1 MKVGLFI
8 PCYVDLFYPK
18 VGIATLEVLEK
29 LGVDVVFPTSQT
41 CCGQPMANTGFG
53 SMTHGV
59 CEVFTDNFKDCDYV
73 VSPSGSC
80 SLHIKNHLES
90 EKNHKGAEKIKHNIF
105 EFSEFLIDVLKID
118 KIDAYF
124 PHKIGLINS
133 CHGLRGLNLSNPS
146 ELVIKPFS
154 KPKYLLNQ
162 VKGIEITEAKRVD
175 ECCGFGGT
183 FCVAEA
189 AVSAS
194 MGSDLVDSHLVNGV
208 EYLVGGD
215 MSCLMHLEG
224 ILKRRESKVQV
235 LHISQ
240 VLNSN

>member
-18 VGIATLEVLEK
+18 VGIATLELLEK
-29 LGVDVVFPTSQT
+29 LGVDVVFPTQQT
-41 CCGQPMANTGFG
+41 CCGQPMANSGYG
-53 SMTHGV
+53 NMTHGV
-59 CEVFTDNFKDCDYV
+59 CEVFTYNFKDCDYV

-80 SLHIKNHLES
+80 SLHIKEHLES
-90 EKNHKGAEKIKHNIF
+90 DKAPAAAEKIKHNIY
-105 EFSEFLIDVLKID
+105 ELSEFLVDILKVE
-118 KIDAYF
+118 KIEATF
-124 PHKIGLINS
+124 PHKIGLVNS
-133 CHGLRGLNLSNPS
+133 CHGLRMLKLAKPS
-146 ELVIKPFS
+146 ELVCGSFS
-154 KPKYLLNQ
+154 KPKQLLSQ
-162 VKGIEITEAKRVD
+162 VKGLEITESKRVD

-189 AVSAS
+189 AVSGS
-194 MGSDLVDSHLVNGV
+194 MGNDLVDSHLVNGV

-215 MSCLMHLEG
+215 MSCLMHIEG

-240 VLNSN
+240 VLNAN